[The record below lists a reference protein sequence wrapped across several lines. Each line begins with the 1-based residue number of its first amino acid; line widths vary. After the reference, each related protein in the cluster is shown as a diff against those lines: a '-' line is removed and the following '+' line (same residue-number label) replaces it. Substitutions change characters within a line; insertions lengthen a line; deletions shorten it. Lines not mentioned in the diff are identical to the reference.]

1 MMDRESREQISG
13 IILRLAGVLTIL
25 VGCILTTQTIIQL
38 IAGRS
43 AMSNL
48 PPGMSVNIQGA
59 IGRVGGWA
67 IVGQLAIVAWGALL
81 IAVARPVARS
91 ITRE

>member
-1 MMDRESREQISG
+1 MAEQETREYVTG

-38 IAGRS
+38 MAGRS
-43 AMSNL
+43 TMSHLPAGLSINL
-48 PPGMSVNIQGA
+48 QGA
-59 IGRVGGWA
+59 VGRIGNWA
-67 IVGQLAIVAWGALL
+67 IVSQVAIVAWGGLL
-81 IAVARPVARS
+81 IAVARPLARS